1 MHSVAPKLIT
11 DERGDSRM
19 VDGPGSSGGASR
31 PNISENADGGLN
43 GPKES
48 IFEVLKPVLV
58 LVGMLVVLFLL
69 LVLLG

>member
-1 MHSVAPKLIT
+1 
-11 DERGDSRM
+11 M
-19 VDGPGSSGGASR
+19 VEGPGSSGGASR
-31 PNISENADGGLN
+31 PNVSENADGGLG

-48 IFEVLKPVLV
+48 IFEVVKPVLV

>member
-1 MHSVAPKLIT
+1 
-11 DERGDSRM
+11 M
-19 VDGPGSSGGASR
+19 VDGPGGSGGASR
-31 PNISENADGGLN
+31 PNVSENADGGLD